1 MQELSFTAMAS
12 TCQIQLDIADN
23 QDTQTIFD
31 QVQAE
36 VLRIQNKYSRYRP
49 DSVVS
54 QINAQAGQTPYEC
67 DAETAALIAFAHRLH
82 AQYQGVFDL
91 TTGVLRQAWNFPSQT
106 LPSPQAIAQLL
117 PLVGWHQVQWS
128 GRQILLPRSGM
139 EIDLGGLGKEYAVDR
154 VAHLLTQA
162 GYHSAL
168 INFGGDVYATG
179 PKRDASPWQVGIRH
193 PRQDGLIAVIPLARG
208 GLATSGDYERYM
220 QVNGQRYAHLLHPA
234 TGWPV
239 NHWQSISVL
248 APTCMLAGALST
260 TFMLLQEQ
268 ATAHLKSCG
277 LRSLC
282 VTAQSKALAFQ
293 GNEDQGCSP

>member
-12 TCQIQLDIADN
+12 VCQIQLDIPDG
-23 QDTQTIFD
+23 QDTQDIFA

-36 VLRIQNKYSRYRP
+36 VLRIQDKYSRYLP
-49 DSVVS
+49 HSVVS
-54 QINAQAGQTPYEC
+54 KINGQAGQTSYAC
-67 DAETAALIAFAHRLH
+67 DTETAALLQFADRLH

-91 TTGVLRQAWNFPSQT
+91 TTGVLRQAWNFLSAT
-106 LPSPQAIAQLL
+106 LPTREAIAQLL
-117 PLVGWHQVQWS
+117 PLVGWHQVQWD
-128 GRQILLPRSGM
+128 GQQIFLPHEGM

-154 VAHLLTQA
+154 VAHLLTRA
-162 GYHSAL
+162 GFHSAL
-168 INFGGDVYATG
+168 INFGGDVFATG

-193 PRQDGLIAVIPLARG
+193 PRQDGLIAVIPLVRG

-220 QVNGQRYAHLLHPA
+220 LVDGQRYAHLLHPA

-239 NHWQSISVL
+239 SHWQSISVL
-248 APTCMLAGALST
+248 APTCMLAGALGT

-282 VTAQSKALAFQ
+282 ITAQSQALAFQ
-293 GNEDQGCSP
+293 GDEDQGCSP